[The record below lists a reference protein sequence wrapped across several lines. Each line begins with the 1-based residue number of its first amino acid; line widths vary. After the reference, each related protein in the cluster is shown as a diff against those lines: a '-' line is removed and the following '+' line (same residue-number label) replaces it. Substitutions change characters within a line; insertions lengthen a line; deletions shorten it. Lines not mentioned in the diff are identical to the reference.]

1 MSSSVR
7 PFLLH
12 DAMFPSL
19 HTVVKQAEEGEEEI
33 MLFAWSPAPFQ
44 RERKRRD
51 RGSIKQTTGPT
62 QVFLCVLK
70 VASNFLVIQSEF
82 GVEANG
88 CLGRARQHSA
98 GNDIGMI
105 GWF

>member
-51 RGSIKQTTGPT
+51 RGSIKQTTGT
-62 QVFLCVLK
+62 YTSFSVCAKSCLK
-70 VASNFLVIQSEF
+70 LPGNSI
-82 GVEANG
+82 GVW
-88 CLGRARQHSA
+88 GR
-98 GNDIGMI
+98 G
-105 GWF
+105 